1 MLANLSCDPRFSHVC
16 ARAHVDGHWLTADF
30 YKGDRAMRESGFRP
44 IVPLRAF
51 RRIDPLLCAGVPEQ
65 PAV

>member
-30 YKGDRAMRESGFRP
+30 YKGDRAMRESGFDPRSVGDLSTDRP
-44 IVPLRAF
+44 IITPPFA
-51 RRIDPLLCAGVPEQ
+51 
-65 PAV
+65 